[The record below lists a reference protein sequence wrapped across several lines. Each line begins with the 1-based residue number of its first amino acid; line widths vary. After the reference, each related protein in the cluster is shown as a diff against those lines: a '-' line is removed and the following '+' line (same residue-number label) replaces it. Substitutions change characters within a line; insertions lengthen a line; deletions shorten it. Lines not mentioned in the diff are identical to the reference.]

1 MTPHARRFLA
11 PVLLCLA
18 LIASGCGD
26 GGSAAGEV
34 RNRVRIAA
42 ASDLQAALKDIIADY
57 AADHPDVEVTATY
70 GSSGTFYS
78 QLTNGAPFDLYLS
91 ADLSY
96 ANQLVDAGKADAD
109 DVFRYAVGR
118 LVLWAPND
126 SPVDVTQG
134 LAGLAGLDGS
144 DLRALS
150 IANPEHAPYGVAAVD
165 ALKAAGV
172 YDAVQDKLVLGES
185 VAQAAEFTSS
195 GNAEAGIIA
204 LSLALTPELQDRG
217 TYLEIPLDSYD
228 TIDQGGVV
236 LGDAGDPEAARSFRD
251 FLLSDQGIAVLK
263 RYGFY
268 LPVS

>member
-1 MTPHARRFLA
+1 MTHHARRFLA
-11 PVLLCLA
+11 PILLCLA
-18 LIASGCGD
+18 LIASGCGG
-26 GGSAAGEV
+26 GGSAADDGQD
-34 RNRVRIAA
+34 RVRIAA
-42 ASDLQAALKDIIADY
+42 ASDLQAALEDIIDEY

-96 ANQLVDAGKADAD
+96 ADQLVEAGKADAD
-109 DVFRYAVGR
+109 DVFRYAIGR

-126 SPVDVTQG
+126 SPVDVTQ
-134 LAGLAGLDGS
+134 GLAGLDGS

-150 IANPEHAPYGVAAVD
+150 IANPEHAPYGVAAVE

-204 LSLALTPELQDRG
+204 LSLALSPELQDRG
-217 TYLEIPLDSYD
+217 TYLEIPLDTYE

-268 LPVS
+268 LPAS

>member
-1 MTPHARRFLA
+1 MTHHARRLLA
-11 PVLLCLA
+11 PLLLCLV

-26 GGSAAGEV
+26 GGQDAGEG

-42 ASDLQAALKDIIADY
+42 ASDLQAALKEIITEY
-57 AADHPDVEVTATY
+57 AADHPDVQVTATY

-109 DVFRYAVGR
+109 DVFGYAVGR

-134 LAGLAGLDGS
+134 LAGLEGS

-165 ALKAAGV
+165 ALKSAGV
-172 YDAVQDKLVLGES
+172 YDTVQDKLVLGES

-236 LGDAGDPEAARSFRD
+236 MGDAGDPEAARSFRD
-251 FLLSDQGIAVLK
+251 FLLSDQGITVLK

-268 LPVS
+268 LPAS